1 LNRQQAAQRLVDH
14 CFASFIVPDSGQPDT
29 NTPACVLV
37 RCFQTTSYAR
47 MPLSYRD
54 AADKLLEAVPTTPDM
69 RCLSLLATRGIKTIW
84 NDVVTSVGHQA
95 IPLPSVEVVRKA
107 PMIARLL
114 EQFDMPIEQ
123 VVAIPDASD
132 MMLHTAARSFS
143 IFHIADAVGS
153 PYIPAQDSFVK
164 AYGVRSVVGIGGLL
178 PDGELFA
185 LVLFT
190 RVPISTEVA
199 ERFQALIPAL
209 NELLMSYSPKAT
221 FQDREF

>member
-123 VVAIPDASD
+123 VVAIPDA
-132 MMLHTAARSFS
+132 
-143 IFHIADAVGS
+143 VGS